1 MRISPLF
8 ACLLV
13 SAPPGSAQETAGFEH
28 PRLPLAIEAPSDW
41 EGATWPGDPGLYE
54 VSAWQRAG

>member
-41 EGATWPGDPGLYE
+41 KGATWPGDPG
-54 VSAWQRAG
+54 V